1 MLYSIKKELIL
12 GQAKTNIEEEDSAKD
27 KKKTIEATISAIEK
41 QFGKGSI
48 MRLEEG
54 STVKNVSSI
63 PTGSIGLDSA
73 LGVGGFPRGRI
84 IEVYGPEASGK
95 TTLALHAIAETQKNG
110 GITAFVDAEHAF
122 DPTYA
127 RGLGIKTEELLISHQ
142 IMVNKH

>member
-73 LGVGGFPRGRI
+73 LGVGEPKS
-84 IEVYGPEASGK
+84 VSGLI
-95 TTLALHAIAETQKNG
+95 TTVPLDKSAPPMCT
-110 GITAFVDAEHAF
+110 V
-122 DPTYA
+122 
-127 RGLGIKTEELLISHQ
+127 LL
-142 IMVNKH
+142 V